1 MFSNRART
9 PTATK
14 AATFTAAVAEAEAG
28 GLAWRRATKILKI
41 NFDQNNKHSQTH
53 IETICGRRRTWIFG
67 DLVRVCVCVEIEI
80 DVRKLIPWSTLVAPS
95 TTRLVEC
102 LAINSMDA
110 FGNFNLF

>member
-14 AATFTAAVAEAEAG
+14 AATSTAAAAEAA

-53 IETICGRRRTWIFG
+53 IETICGRTRTWIFG
-67 DLVRVCVCVEIEI
+67 DSVRVCMCVCVEIEI
-80 DVRKLIPWSTLVAPS
+80 DVRKLIPCSTLLAPS
-95 TTRLVEC
+95 TDRLIEC